1 MSKNREECFV
11 EQLTDGGSGAN
22 RDEKRKA
29 ELLRIFDGME
39 DQKEIILPMIDDVVF
54 LEEQLQMLRKL
65 PQIRVHPDYPD
76 IQKQTES
83 AKLYIKLFQQYNQ
96 AIKTLT
102 GILRKDAVEE
112 ESPLREY
119 LKRIKD
125 R

>member
-1 MSKNREECFV
+1 MSKNGEECFV
-11 EQLTDGGSGAN
+11 KQLNNGMDDGSGAV
-22 RDEKRKA
+22 KRKA

-54 LEEQLQMLRKL
+54 LEEQLMMLRKL